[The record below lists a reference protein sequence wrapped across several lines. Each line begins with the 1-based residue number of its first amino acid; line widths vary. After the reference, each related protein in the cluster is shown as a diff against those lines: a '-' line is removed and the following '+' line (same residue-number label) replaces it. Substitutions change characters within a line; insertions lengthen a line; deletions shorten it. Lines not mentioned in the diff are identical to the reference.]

1 VPLLGDIP
9 YIGSLFKYQSRNH
22 KRTNLMIF
30 LRPVV
35 LKDGR
40 GAAALTADRYEYI
53 RNLQGE
59 IRELWNGPLPE
70 QKANVLTPLETARD
84 KPLGQTET
92 R

>member
-1 VPLLGDIP
+1 
-9 YIGSLFKYQSRNH
+9 
-22 KRTNLMIF
+22 MIF

-59 IRELWNGPLPE
+59 IKEPWSGLLPSTTATQLPPLD
-70 QKANVLTPLETARD
+70 TAGD
-84 KPLGQTET
+84 KPLGQTLD
-92 R
+92 RGGNRP